1 MEHTHFVSVA
11 GLVRN
16 SRGHLLLVNSP
27 RRRWEYPGGMEVAWF
42 SPEDALEAV
51 TFPLT
56 RHRLSNMLA
65 AAGKMYCFSF
75 RRDHFQVTDELL
87 LPIAK

>member
-56 RHRLSNMLA
+56 RHRLSNMLE

>member
-56 RHRLSNMLA
+56 RHRLSNMLG

>member
-65 AAGKMYCFSF
+65 AGKMYCFSF

>member
-1 MEHTHFVSVA
+1 M
-11 GLVRN
+11 
-16 SRGHLLLVNSP
+16 
-27 RRRWEYPGGMEVAWF
+27 GMEVAWF

-56 RHRLSNMLA
+56 RRRLSNMLA

>member
-56 RHRLSNMLA
+56 RHRPVRCTVSASGGTTFRSRMS
-65 AAGKMYCFSF
+65 CFCPLLNK
-75 RRDHFQVTDELL
+75 RRT
-87 LPIAK
+87 I